1 MNESSAGDFDMKIM
15 VVDDERDT
23 QELFLQRFRKEIR
36 AGRIEFQFMLS
47 GEEALNYLRNG
58 EGAEIV
64 LILSDINMPGMTGLE
79 LLQQIR
85 TTLPSMKVIMITAY
99 DDAEKQECARAYG
112 ADGYLCKPINF
123 DELKHEIFGSDA
135 TL

>member
-1 MNESSAGDFDMKIM
+1 MSDAPDGEFIVKIM
-15 VVDDERDT
+15 VVDDEIDT

-36 AGRIEFQFMLS
+36 AGRIEFEFMLS
-47 GEEALNYLRNG
+47 GEEALAYLRKG
-58 EGAEIV
+58 EGAEVV
-64 LILSDINMPGMTGLE
+64 LILSDINMPGMSGLD

-85 TTLPSMKVIMITAY
+85 ASIPNKKVIMITAY
-99 DDAEKQECARAYG
+99 DDAEKQECAREHG

-123 DELKHEIFGSDA
+123 DELKHEIFGPDA

>member
-1 MNESSAGDFDMKIM
+1 MKVM

-23 QELFLQRFRKEIR
+23 QELFQQRFRKEIR
-36 AGRIEFQFMLS
+36 GGRIEFAFMLS
-47 GEEALNYLRNG
+47 AEEALTYLSQG
-58 EGAEIV
+58 DGAEIM

-79 LLQQIR
+79 LLQRIR
-85 TTLPSMKVIMITAY
+85 ETIPGMKVIMITAY

-112 ADGYLCKPINF
+112 ADGYLCKPISF
-123 DELKHEIFGSDA
+123 DELKRVIFGEDA